1 MNKISIY
8 VSNANLTPSSY
19 YRLTQYFCGIGA
31 RMHSSLPDSVYNWW
45 HKKGGKSKH
54 LFKPFLYFF
63 YVVRTLAFLVND
75 VFTLRSDLVIISR
88 VIVPHHM
95 PLLHK
100 QLIKQLAINNMLV
113 WDFDDNILAN
123 KSISP
128 SDFRFFSKYSHT
140 IVVTSDFL
148 KSLVDKN
155 FQDKVVILP
164 TTDGDLQNLNPSLFV
179 ADRRRLYDKEIRL
192 VWVGTYTG
200 LDYLKPLIPALEEA
214 AQTLCQDYGKTL
226 SLHIV
231 CNKPLTT
238 DCSSLQLV
246 NIAWE
251 REIAKQEIVHAH
263 IGIMPLPD
271 TEFTRGKGGFK
282 LIQYMAASLP
292 VIASNVGFNQQVV
305 GKGVGYLINDG
316 QSTIGWK
323 DAVLELSTCWEN
335 YLLMARC
342 AKEHYDTHFSFEK
355 NKSFWEKLASSQ
367 QN

>member
-19 YRLTQYFCGIGA
+19 YRLTQYFIGTGA
-31 RMHSSLPDSVYNWW
+31 RMHSSLPDCVYSWW
-45 HKKGGKSKH
+45 HRRSNKSKP

-63 YVVRTLAFLVND
+63 YVVRTLAFLIND
-75 VFTLRSDLVIISR
+75 MFLLKGGVVIISR

-100 QLIKQLAINNMLV
+100 SLVWHLARRNRLI

-128 SDFRFFSKYSHT
+128 SDFRFFSQYSHT

-148 KSLVDKN
+148 KSLIDTN
-155 FQDKVVILP
+155 FQDKVCILP
-164 TTDGDLQNLNPSLFV
+164 TTDGDLQNLNPDLFV
-179 ADRRRLYDKEIRL
+179 EDRKRVYDREIRI

-200 LDYLKPLIPALEEA
+200 LDYLRPLVPILNEA
-214 AQTLCQDYGKTL
+214 AQTLSHYYKKTL

-231 CNKPLTT
+231 CNKPLMA
-238 DCSSLQLV
+238 DCPNLQIV
-246 NIAWE
+246 NIAWD
-251 REIAKQEIVHAH
+251 REIAKQEIKHAH

-305 GKGVGYLINDG
+305 GKDMGYLINDN
-316 QSTIGWK
+316 QSLSGWK
-323 DAVLELSTCWEN
+323 DAIIELSTCWEH
-335 YLLMARC
+335 YLLMARH
-342 AKEHYDTHFSFEK
+342 AKEHYDNYFSYEE
-355 NKSFWEKLASSQ
+355 NKLFWTKMAGCTP
-367 QN
+367 N